1 MRFVGIRKGV
11 YNAAK
16 LSIRATPTEKK
27 VEMLG
32 NINISGDV

>member
-1 MRFVGIRKGV
+1 MWKGV

-16 LSIRATPTEKK
+16 LSIRATPAGKKK